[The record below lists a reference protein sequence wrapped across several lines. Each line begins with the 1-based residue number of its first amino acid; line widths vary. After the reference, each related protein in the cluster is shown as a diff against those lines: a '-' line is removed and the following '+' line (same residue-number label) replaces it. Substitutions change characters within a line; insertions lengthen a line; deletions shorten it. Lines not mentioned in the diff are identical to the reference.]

1 MSDRK
6 PVLCL
11 DFDGVIHAYTSGW
24 KGANVIP
31 DGPVPGAMAFILEAQ
46 KHFTVAIYSSRSGQ
60 RYGIDAM
67 KFRVALWM
75 KQYLLCAGRGAD
87 DEFLS
92 DETRDIWYAA
102 LDALQW
108 PTEKPPAHITI
119 DDRAVTFEGDWSV
132 LDPVKLLAFKPWNKR

>member
-1 MSDRK
+1 MSEPFK
-6 PVLCL
+6 PLLCL

-24 KGANVIP
+24 QGANIIP

-46 KHFTVAIYSSRSGQ
+46 KHFRVAIYSSRSGQ
-60 RYGIDAM
+60 TGGIPAM
-67 KFRVALWM
+67 RFRVASWL
-75 KQYLLCAGRGAD
+75 KAHLLNGAGEDFSQTPELARVW
-87 DEFLS
+87 
-92 DETRDIWYAA
+92 RAA
-102 LDALQW
+102 LLALEW